1 MEKLLLF
8 FPLSACVKSGEPK
21 GFVIALAVYLI
32 VSGVLGTLNTL
43 LGWIPLVGGLLRTV
57 FSLLGIYC
65 VAGIVLAIF
74 CFVNNG

>member
-1 MEKLLLF
+1 
-8 FPLSACVKSGEPK
+8 
-21 GFVIALAVYLI
+21 VYLI
-32 VSGVLGTLNTL
+32 VSGVLGTLNTV